1 MQKIAIFGGTFN
13 PIHNGHIHLAKQ
25 FALQLGVDKV
35 ILIPTCVPPHK
46 QAPDLASAQDRLAM
60 CVLAAAEDLF
70 EVSDIEMKRS
80 GPSYT
85 ADTLREL
92 KLTYPDSEFYLIT
105 GEDMFLTLERWHK
118 SQTIFDLAVL
128 CAAPR
133 SSDGLEKL
141 REYAGMMQ
149 QHGAKTNI
157 QNIEYLPIS
166 STMVRDAVKR
176 GENIAGLVP
185 TLVAD
190 YIAENKLYLGQDNE

>member
-46 QAPDLASAQDRLAM
+46 RARDLASAKDRLAM
-60 CVLAAAEDLF
+60 CCLAAADDLF
-70 EVSDIEMKRS
+70 EVSDIEIKRS

-85 ADTLREL
+85 ADTLCEM
-92 KLTYPDSEFYLIT
+92 KLIYPHSEFYLIT
-105 GEDMFLTLERWHK
+105 GEDMFLTLEKWYK
-118 SQTIFDLAVL
+118 SQTIFELATL

-133 SSDGLEKL
+133 SSDGIEALCD
-141 REYAGMMQ
+141 YAGIMQ
-149 QHGAKTNI
+149 QHGAKTI
-157 QNIEYLPIS
+157 IENIEYLPVS
-166 STMVRDAVKR
+166 STMVRNAVKR
-176 GENIAGLVP
+176 GESIVGLVP

>member
-46 QAPDLASAQDRLAM
+46 QAPDLASAKDRLAM
-60 CVLAAAEDLF
+60 CGLAATGGLF

-105 GEDMFLTLERWHK
+105 GEDMFLTLEKWYK
-118 SQTIFDLAVL
+118 SQTIFSLAVL

-141 REYAGMMQ
+141 RKYAGMMQ

-176 GENIAGLVP
+176 GESIAGLVP
-185 TLVAD
+185 SLVAD
-190 YIAENKLYLGQDNE
+190 YIVENKLYLGQDNE